1 MTGDS
6 PPPTGE
12 LTPAQLR
19 GLLDISVRL
28 NSTEQTDQLLAF
40 IIETAA
46 EVLACDAA
54 SLLLYDE
61 DTGELRFS
69 AATGAD
75 PDALAPIPVPLHG
88 SLAGTIFRENEP
100 VRVDSTAQDERH
112 FGGVDEEID
121 FQTRSLLGVP
131 MRIGDRVVGVL
142 EALNKREGDF
152 TDEDELMLTVIADQA
167 AVAIRNARQVQALQE
182 AHDRM
187 ARTEAMKRQFLT
199 LASHELRTP
208 LAGIK
213 GFTEIIREE
222 TGPESAEYTDVI
234 LEQVGSM
241 EAVLAAMSEMTIL
254 YAGVTS
260 FDPRPLRVTPLF
272 EAASEAVAPLIE
284 QKGHTL
290 RTDIVGHNLL
300 VCGVADK
307 LTTALSSL
315 LDNAAR
321 FTPAGGT
328 IILRA
333 RAEGSDTVLLEVEDT
348 GIGLAPSH
356 LDAIFDD
363 FFQVEAPLT
372 RTHGGLGLGLTIARG
387 IAEVHGGRLWA
398 ESPGEGRGATFYFL
412 LPTGAPNGVPMS
424 VVMGSSAGRTVPL
437 TR

>member
-1 MTGDS
+1 MVPYRSAPSALMPDRVA
-6 PPPTGE
+6 PPAPAPE

-19 GLLDISVRL
+19 RLLSISVRL
-28 NSTEQTDQLLAF
+28 NSTESPDHLLAF

-61 DTGELRFS
+61 DAGELRFA

-75 PDALAPIPVPLHG
+75 ADALARIPVPLHG
-88 SLAGTIFRENEP
+88 SLAGTIFRENRS
-100 VRVDSTAQDERH
+100 VRTESAERDERH
-112 FGGVDEEID
+112 YTGVDEEID

-142 EALNKREGDF
+142 EALNKREGSF
-152 TDEDELMLTVIADQA
+152 SDEDELMLLVIADQA

-208 LAGIK
+208 LAGIR
-213 GFTEIIREE
+213 GFAEILSEE
-222 TGPESAEYTDVI
+222 SGPESAEYTEVI
-234 LEQVGSM
+234 LDQVGTM
-241 EAVLAAMSEMTIL
+241 EAVLTAMSEMTAL
-254 YAGVTS
+254 YAGAS
-260 FDPRPLRVTPLF
+260 AFDPRSLRVECLF
-272 EAASEAVAPLIE
+272 EAAGAAVAPLME
-284 QKGHTL
+284 QKQHTL
-290 RTDIVGHNLL
+290 RTEIAGPGLSVS
-300 VCGVADK
+300 GVADK
-307 LTTALSSL
+307 LITALTSL

-321 FTPAGGT
+321 FTPPQGILT
-328 IILRA
+328 LRA
-333 RAEGSDTVLLEVEDT
+333 RPADGNHVLIEVEDT
-348 GIGLAPSH
+348 GCGLAHHH
-356 LDAIFDD
+356 LDAVFDD

-398 ESPGEGRGATFYFL
+398 ESPGPGCGTTFLFR
-412 LPTGAPNGVPMS
+412 LPAAA
-424 VVMGSSAGRTVPL
+424 SAR
-437 TR
+437 